1 MHCNTF
7 TLILATLLPETVLYQ
22 VFGLSRLLLVARIVR
37 IPMKLLTI
45 LIPICLM
52 IEQARAAMMAKI
64 YHDYLRAN
72 TAGSTSVQAA
82 PSGSV
87 AAPVP
92 AVAVSAH
99 NT

>member
-1 MHCNTF
+1 
-7 TLILATLLPETVLYQ
+7 
-22 VFGLSRLLLVARIVR
+22 
-37 IPMKLLTI
+37 
-45 LIPICLM
+45 M